1 VPRCRKG
8 DAAEAAE
15 AAARDAAIL
24 LADID
29 EHEAK
34 RAALLRKRNAG
45 GHSQEALAALV
56 EELRL
61 ETVALVSAAVETVK
75 LVHSR

>member
-1 VPRCRKG
+1 MPRCRKG
-8 DAAEAAE
+8 DAAEAE

-34 RAALLRKRNAG
+34 RAALLQQRQSG
-45 GHSQEALAALV
+45 GLSSEAMFALV
-56 EELRL
+56 EELR
-61 ETVALVSAAVETVK
+61 VAAGVLVSAAVETVK

>member
-8 DAAEAAE
+8 DAEAAAE